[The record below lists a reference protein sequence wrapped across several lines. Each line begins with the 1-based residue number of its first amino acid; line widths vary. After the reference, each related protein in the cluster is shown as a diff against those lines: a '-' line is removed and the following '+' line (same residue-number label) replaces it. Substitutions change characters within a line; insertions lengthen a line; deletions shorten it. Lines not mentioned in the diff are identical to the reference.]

1 MCWSCT
7 GMSHSVSMV
16 VVQLACPDK
25 RAIAG
30 LNGVSTCVQCLS
42 RVIGPW
48 LVSSVST
55 TGHAFHEESTMAKII
70 ALPGFC
76 TIDRSKGLGWKPLV
90 DLHGGDFDHLR
101 IRVFAPRGQKPIQY
115 NLRDGISSVN
125 RLGEPDL
132 P

>member
-1 MCWSCT
+1 
-7 GMSHSVSMV
+7 
-16 VVQLACPDK
+16 
-25 RAIAG
+25 
-30 LNGVSTCVQCLS
+30 
-42 RVIGPW
+42 
-48 LVSSVST
+48 
-55 TGHAFHEESTMAKII
+55 MAKII

-76 TIDRSKGLGWKPLV
+76 TIDRSKGLEWEPLV

-101 IRVFAPRGQKPIQY
+101 IRVFAPRGQKPIRY